1 MKITGY
7 LHPEEIASA
16 IEKTAL
22 EMERQGVSPEQR
34 LRFRLSLE
42 ESLLFYREKLGEET
56 PFSLQCRK
64 VQGDLTVDLA
74 VSGDEY
80 NPLDEKNPMH
90 DRIAENLDVL
100 PEWNRV
106 GQENRIHYRFPLYN
120 TAWKNYRF
128 AWQYIGSSK
137 KTLFFSIFLQ
147 FLSVIFGIIAP
158 VLSAR
163 IIVHY
168 MDSQVQQVIAV
179 AAALL
184 VIQLLNN
191 LVLYG
196 SNRGYNKVYCQT
208 LSLLENDLIRS
219 TLRIKNSCLDE
230 KGSGLFIQRLTN
242 DTSRIATGFNRIADM
257 IAQGVN
263 YIGILLAMLVISP
276 YGFLLTLVLLIV
288 ESAMEIYR
296 TRRLCKDDRIY
307 RTANESFS
315 GFVGETIRGAKDVKL
330 LNSEDAFCKEAE
342 ARVRNANDKRLVMQ
356 MRSWGMKLVRWE
368 FSSFGTFAFIVLLAL
383 AIAYNFQDA
392 ATVII
397 IYNYFS
403 SLDVR
408 AVTLA
413 GEFLEFIKDF
423 NLSVER
429 VCSLVNSP
437 EFPKERFGSVE
448 LEHPR
453 GEITFEKVR
462 FGYPSND
469 PLTPDKPV
477 IRDMSFH
484 IRAGE
489 MVALVGRSGC
499 GKSTVFNLICRLYD
513 PQRGKILLDGTD
525 IRTLTKD
532 SIRDN
537 MTVVSQA
544 PYIFHLT
551 VRENLRMAKPDMT
564 EDEMRHACALA
575 CIDEDIE
582 EMPNGYDT
590 LIGEGGVNLSGGQ
603 RQRLA
608 IARSILK
615 DYRVILFDEATSALD
630 NVTQARIQKA
640 IDQISKDRTVVLIA
654 HRLSTVI
661 HSDRIL
667 YMQDG
672 RILAEG
678 THEELLES
686 CEPYRLLYQEEAS
699 AKNQQEKT

>member
-1 MKITGY
+1 MIVKGC
-7 LHPEEIASA
+7 LHPEEIASV
-16 IEKTAL
+16 IENAAL
-22 EMERQGVSPEQR
+22 ELERRGVRPEQR

-42 ESLLFYREKLGEET
+42 EILLACRERLGEDT
-56 PFSLQCRK
+56 PFSLQCR
-64 VQGDLTVDLA
+64 VYQGDLIVNLK

-80 NPLDEKNPMH
+80 NPLTEKNPMY
-90 DRIAENLDVL
+90 DRVVEELDEL
-100 PEWNRV
+100 PVWSRE
-106 GQENRIHYRFPLYN
+106 GQENRIRYCFPLYN
-120 TAWKNYRF
+120 TALKNYRF
-128 AWQYIGSSK
+128 AWKYIGDQK
-137 KTLFFSIFLQ
+137 GTLFFAIFLQ
-147 FLSVIFGIIAP
+147 FLSVILGIVAP

-163 IIVHY
+163 IIVNY
-168 MDSQVQQVIAV
+168 MDSQVQQVIAIAV
-179 AAALL
+179 VLL
-184 VIQLLNN
+184 VVQLLKN
-191 LVLYG
+191 LFLVG
-196 SNRGYNKVYCQT
+196 SNQGYNKVYCRT

-257 IAQGVN
+257 IAQAVN
-263 YIGILLAMLVISP
+263 YIGILLAMMVISP
-276 YGFLLTLVLLIV
+276 YGFLLTLILLTA

-296 TRRLCKDDRIY
+296 TRRLCADDRIY
-307 RTANESFS
+307 RTANERFS
-315 GFVGETIRGAKDVKL
+315 GFVGETIRGARDVKL
-330 LNSEDAFCKEAE
+330 LNSEDAFCEEAQE
-342 ARVRNANDKRLVMQ
+342 RVQDANDKRLNMQ
-356 MRSWGMKLVRWE
+356 GHSWGMKLARWE
-368 FSSFGTFAFIVLLAL
+368 LSEFGTFVFIVLLAL
-383 AIAYNFQDA
+383 AIKYGFQEA
-392 ATVII
+392 ATVIV
-397 IYNYFS
+397 IYNYYT

-429 VCSLVNSP
+429 VCALVNSP
-437 EFPKERFGSVE
+437 EFPKERFGSEV
-448 LEHPR
+448 LEHPQ
-453 GEITFEKVR
+453 GEIRFEKVT
-462 FGYPSND
+462 FGYASND
-469 PLTPDKPV
+469 PLTPNKPV
-477 IRDMSFH
+477 LKDMNFT
-484 IRAGE
+484 INAGE

-499 GKSTVFNLICRLYD
+499 GKSTVFNLMCRLYD

-544 PYIFHLT
+544 PYIFHLS

-564 EDEMRHACALA
+564 EEEMRHACKLA

-582 EMPNGYDT
+582 EMPNSYDT
-590 LIGEGGVNLSGGQ
+590 VIGEGGVNLSGGQ

-640 IDQISKDRTVVLIA
+640 IDQISKNRTVVLIA

-667 YMQDG
+667 YMEDG
-672 RILAEG
+672 KILAEG

-686 CEPYRLLYQEEAS
+686 CEPYRRLYLEEAS
-699 AKNQQEKT
+699 AKTKTEAE

>member
-1 MKITGY
+1 MKITGC
-7 LHPEEIASA
+7 LHPDDIASA
-16 IEKTAL
+16 IEKIAL
-22 EMERQGVSPEQR
+22 EMERQGVAPEQR

-42 ESLLFYREKLGEET
+42 EILLSYREKLGEET

-64 VQGDLTVDLA
+64 YQGDLLADLK
-74 VSGDEY
+74 VSGAEY
-80 NPLDEKNPMH
+80 NPLAEKNLMH
-90 DRIAENLDVL
+90 DRITENLDVL
-100 PEWNRV
+100 PVWSRE
-106 GQENRIHYRFPLYN
+106 GQENRVQYRFPLYN
-120 TAWKNYRF
+120 TAAKNYRF
-128 AWQYIGSSK
+128 AWKYIGSQKS
-137 KTLFFSIFLQ
+137 TLFFSVFLQ
-147 FLSVIFGIIAP
+147 FLSVIFGIVAP

-163 IIVHY
+163 IIVNY
-168 MDSQVQQVIAV
+168 MDSQVKQVIV
-179 AAALL
+179 LAAALL
-184 VIQLLNN
+184 VIQLLKN
-191 LVLYG
+191 LVLYE

-257 IAQGVN
+257 IAQAVN

-276 YGFLLTLVLLIV
+276 YGFLLTLVLLIA

-296 TRRLCKDDRIY
+296 TRRLCADDRIY

-315 GFVGETIRGAKDVKL
+315 GFVGARDVKL
-330 LNSEDAFCKEAE
+330 LNSEDAFCEEAE
-342 ARVRNANDKRLVMQ
+342 ERIQNANDKRLVMQ
-356 MRSWGMKLVRWE
+356 MRSWGMKLARWQL
-368 FSSFGTFAFIVLLAL
+368 SSFGTFVFIVLLAL
-383 AIAYNFQDA
+383 AIATGRQDA

-413 GEFLEFIKDF
+413 GEFMEFIKDF

-448 LEHPR
+448 LEHPQ

-462 FGYPSND
+462 FSYASND
-469 PLTPDKPV
+469 PLVPEKPV
-477 IRDMSFH
+477 IRDMSFT

-513 PQRGKILLDGTD
+513 PQRGRILLDGTD

-532 SIRDN
+532 SIRNN

-564 EDEMRHACALA
+564 EEEMHQACALA

-590 LIGEGGVNLSGGQ
+590 MIGEGGVNLSGGQ

-630 NVTQARIQKA
+630 NVTQAKIQKA

-672 RILAEG
+672 KILAEG

-699 AKNQQEKT
+699 AKK